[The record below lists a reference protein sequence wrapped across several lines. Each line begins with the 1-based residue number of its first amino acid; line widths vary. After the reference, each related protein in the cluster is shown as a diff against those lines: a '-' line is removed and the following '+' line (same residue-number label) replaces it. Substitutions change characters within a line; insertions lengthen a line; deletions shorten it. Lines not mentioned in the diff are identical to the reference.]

1 MSDNITKRFFL
12 AGGFF
17 LTMVAGQVNVIS
29 YTGVYSQTVSHL
41 TGTVTHL
48 SSELL
53 KAQWISSFQITLI
66 IVHFLAGSA
75 VSGFVTGIRSLRMG
89 RRYGVLL
96 MLEGFVLT
104 LSMIYLQ
111 DGALYGEYLAAFACG
126 LQNAMASSFS
136 GAVLRTTHMT
146 GIITDLGILIGH
158 SLRHGNP
165 DLQRF
170 LLYLSLLSGFIT
182 GGILGSLAYISI
194 GILALLI
201 PAGMTF
207 SAGLIYFVWRHL
219 FYSDDD

>member
-1 MSDNITKRFFL
+1 MSDTLTKRFFL

-17 LTMVAGQVNVIS
+17 LAMVAGQVNVIS
-29 YTGVYSQTVSHL
+29 YAGVYSQTVSHL

-53 KAQWISSFQITLI
+53 KAKWISALQITLI
-66 IVHFLAGSA
+66 IIHFLAGSA

-126 LQNAMASSFS
+126 LQNAMATSFS

-170 LLYLSLLSGFIT
+170 LIYISLLFGFIT

-207 SAGLIYFVWRHL
+207 TAGFIYFVWRHL
-219 FYSDDD
+219 FYSDD